1 MGNRNDLRVVLG
13 SLRYKSAPNTNLF
26 FQVPLKQTFKENT
39 EFDRSIDVDLEQV
52 FLNERQESDTF
63 RPTCKF
69 SLLFKNSYSGF
80 TNYPP
85 FENNLY
91 YLNAQEAA
99 AAQCLGGN
107 PNAISWTG
115 VPQYNEFD
123 FIRNDY
129 DVTGYTQSPDEHI
142 IFSPKSATSYNWNF
156 FVSYAYE
163 NDYTKQMQAIDYKT
177 NITLNW
183 VVGDGIPFIIEKVNS
198 GGLGQISFRCP
209 VKHGMSVGEFVKLSL
224 SYNGTDI
231 FQITSLGAQTYDSD
245 EYVFNIVD
253 VGYTSV
259 FNNNV
264 TGTAKRVILQDN
276 ESDTI
281 SEYYVRRHKMLT
293 GSENAVMTKAGFEQ
307 NIFGEIKKYE
317 SSGFTPN
324 QVSRVSV
331 KEGSQSYTLSFNK
344 DIKINPIRDN
354 QKRPLTELFFSV
366 LWKGFFGWTFG
377 LPNGSGGFNGIKE
390 GWEFNLPL
398 NSSGLPNS
406 WWSNSNS
413 DSNTNIP
420 VGVYN
425 TTQGVPPYVS
435 PSFNGFTYIESLN
448 EGDVIDGDMCEWN
461 NYDQKERVI
470 SNLYHK
476 LKFNPFV
483 FSIGGNPSNPL
494 GYYYQPHHSLTIRVF
509 SDYIEDG
516 DPQDTVGIPD
526 YSYFSTTKNLFVW
539 RDLYPYGYID
549 SSFNGVN
556 YPFLNGVHY
565 PFNNNIFRIIPEG
578 TNYNEQNIIAEPL
591 IDDCE

>member
-39 EFDRSIDVDLEQV
+39 EFDRSIDIDLEQV
-52 FLNERQESDTF
+52 FQNERQESDTF
-63 RPTCKF
+63 RPTAKF

-91 YLNAQEAA
+91 YLNSQQAA
-99 AAQCLGGN
+99 VAQCLGGN
-107 PNAISWTG
+107 PNAVSWTG
-115 VPQYNEFD
+115 LPQYNEFD
-123 FIRNDY
+123 FIRNDF
-129 DVTGYTQSPDEHI
+129 DVTGYTQSPNEHI
-142 IFSPKSATSYNWNF
+142 IFSSKSASSYNWNF
-156 FVSYAYE
+156 FVSYGYE
-163 NDYTKQMQAIDYKT
+163 NDYTKQLQAIDYKT

-183 VVGDGIPFIIEKVNS
+183 VVGDGIPFIIEKATT

-209 VKHGMSVGEFVKLSL
+209 IKHGLSVGEFVKLSL
-224 SYNGTDI
+224 SYNGIDL
-231 FQITSLGAQTYDSD
+231 FQVTSLGAEAYGSE

-281 SEYYVRRHKMLT
+281 SEYYVRKHKMLT
-293 GSENAVMTKAGFEQ
+293 SSENAVMTKAGFEQ
-307 NIFGEIKKYE
+307 NIFGESKQYE

-344 DIKINPIRDN
+344 DIQINPLIDN
-354 QKRPLTELFFSV
+354 QKRPLTELFFTV
-366 LWKGFFGWTFG
+366 VWKGFFGWTFG
-377 LPNGSGGFNGIKE
+377 LPNSGGGFNGLKE

-398 NSSGLPNS
+398 NSSGQPNS

-413 DSNTNIP
+413 NSDTNIP
-420 VGVYN
+420 VSVYN

-435 PSFNGFTYIESLN
+435 PSFNGFTYIESLK
-448 EGDVIDGDMCEWN
+448 EGDVIDGDVCEWN
-461 NYDQKERVI
+461 HYDQTERVI

-476 LKFNPFV
+476 IKFNPFV
-483 FSIGGNPSNPL
+483 FSIGGNPSNPF
-494 GYYYQPHHSLTIRVF
+494 GYYYQPHHKLKIRVF
-509 SDYIEDG
+509 SDYIEEG
-516 DPQDTVGIPD
+516 NLQNVVGIPD
-526 YSYFSTTKNLFVW
+526 YSYFSTTKDLFIW
-539 RDLYPYGYID
+539 RDIYPYGYID

-565 PFNNNIFRIIPEG
+565 PFDNYIFRIIPEG
-578 TNYNEQNIIAEPL
+578 TNYNEQTIIAEPL
-591 IDDCE
+591 TDDCE